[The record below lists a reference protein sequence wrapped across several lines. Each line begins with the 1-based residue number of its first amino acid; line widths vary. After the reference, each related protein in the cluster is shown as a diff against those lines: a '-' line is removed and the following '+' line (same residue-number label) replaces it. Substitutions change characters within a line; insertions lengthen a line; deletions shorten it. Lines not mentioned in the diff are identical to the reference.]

1 MSLLI
6 ISKFEDLVVTFVSS
20 DVNKIMGSGFICCIF
35 FFSLCKDGRFVC
47 SNKTCAGKSLISFIN
62 LGSSLGDHNIFSFST
77 ENF

>member
-35 FFSLCKDGRFVC
+35 FFAVCARMDGL
-47 SNKTCAGKSLISFIN
+47 SAAIN
-62 LGSSLGDHNIFSFST
+62 HVQVKV
-77 ENF
+77 